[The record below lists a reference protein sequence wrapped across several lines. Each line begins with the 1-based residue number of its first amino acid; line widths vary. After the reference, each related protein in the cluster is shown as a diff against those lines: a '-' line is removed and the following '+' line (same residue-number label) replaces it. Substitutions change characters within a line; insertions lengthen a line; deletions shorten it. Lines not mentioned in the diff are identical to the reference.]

1 MPKGDIK
8 TGTRRRLLIGA
19 PGAATFILAT
29 REQGRAKSSL
39 AKYRKK
45 QKARA
50 RAEALSAMVNDLAAL
65 DQPITTLQNL
75 ADTFRENVGGGA
87 DLAADLQAIV
97 DDLRLT
103 RADLGRK
110 LAVARGE
117 PAPA

>member
-1 MPKGDIK
+1 MAQRDIN
-8 TGTRRRLLIGA
+8 TGTRRRLMIAA
-19 PGAATFILAT
+19 PGAAALVLAT

-45 QKARA
+45 QKARVK
-50 RAEALSAMVNDLAAL
+50 AEALNAMVNDLAAL

-75 ADTFRENVGGGA
+75 ADSFLNVGGGE
-87 DLAADLQAIV
+87 DIAADLQAIV

-103 RADLGRK
+103 RADLGRN
-110 LAVARGE
+110 LAIARGE